1 MKKLFLTTLFCLFIS
16 TFFGQNFI
24 GEKKKYVINQLKESA
39 VSISKPQK
47 LDTKNNLYSI
57 DVTFKNGGVA
67 SYSFTSDDYC
77 YSYVLLQQW
86 DSDLYNYLVKDY
98 DNKFLRAFSPE
109 KVDEFDK
116 KQDIWKES
124 KGGTF
129 VYRWIVKNYN
139 KNSLY
144 ILFITKENYENFKYQ
159 YYRELL
165 GS

>member
-16 TFFGQNFI
+16 TFFGQNYI
-24 GEKKKYVINQLKESA
+24 GEKKSDLLKQIKKIS
-39 VSISKPQK
+39 VSIDKPQK
-47 LDTKNNLYSI
+47 MENNLYSI
-57 DVTFKNGGVA
+57 GVKFENCYA
-67 SYSFTSDDYC
+67 SYSFTGDDYC
-77 YSYVLLQQW
+77 YSYVLLYQW
-86 DSDLYNYLVKDY
+86 SSELYNYLVNDY
-98 DNKFLRAFSPE
+98 DNKFLRAFNSQTT
-109 KVDEFDK
+109 DTFDK
-116 KQDIWKES
+116 TQDIWKES

-144 ILFITKENYENFKYQ
+144 ILFMTKENYENFKYQ